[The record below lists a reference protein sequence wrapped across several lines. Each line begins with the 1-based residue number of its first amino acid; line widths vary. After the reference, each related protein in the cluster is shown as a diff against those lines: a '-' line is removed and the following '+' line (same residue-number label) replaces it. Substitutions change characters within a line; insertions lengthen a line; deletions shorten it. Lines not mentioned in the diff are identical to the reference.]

1 MHTFEQTLKQF
12 NRIQDTPLTQDSF
25 DPIQDFPECGGI
37 GIFIGTVRN
46 HHEGKAVKALKYTA
60 YAPVSEKMIRQ
71 IEQEIQQKFA
81 VAYVRV
87 IHRIGALNIGEKA
100 IIAIAYAAHRR
111 EAFAACEE
119 AVERVKHEVPVWK
132 EEFYLDGTSQ
142 YVAGCCIRK
151 DDVEQDHSVQKDS
164 FHHHDC
170 EHDHGASDDHLSQH
184 NQPQHHHS
192 QAQQSAHRHSEHN
205 HSFAHHSKSTHLGH
219 THSEYSSQQKDHE
232 AEQQVL
238 LSKQC
243 EQTIYQWHM

>member
-1 MHTFEQTLKQF
+1 MHTFVQTLKQF
-12 NRIQDTPLTQDSF
+12 NRIQDTPLSQDSF

-111 EAFAACEE
+111 EAFSACEE

-151 DDVEQDHSVQKDS
+151 DDVEQDNSVQKDS

-170 EHDHGASDDHLSQH
+170 EHDASHHHSSQH
-184 NQPQHHHS
+184 NHS
-192 QAQQSAHRHSEHN
+192 QHALVHHFTSA
-205 HSFAHHSKSTHLGH
+205 HLGH
-219 THSEYSSQQKDHE
+219 THLEPSSQQQDHKR
-232 AEQQVL
+232 EQHVL

>member
-1 MHTFEQTLKQF
+1 MDTFEQTLKQF
-12 NRIQDTPLTQDSF
+12 NRIQDTPLSQDSF

-60 YAPVSEKMIRQ
+60 YTPVSEKMIRQ

-132 EEFYLDGTSQ
+132 EEFYLDGSSQ

-170 EHDHGASDDHLSQH
+170 EHDASHHHSSQH
-184 NQPQHHHS
+184 NHS
-192 QAQQSAHRHSEHN
+192 QHALVHHFTSA
-205 HSFAHHSKSTHLGH
+205 HLGH
-219 THSEYSSQQKDHE
+219 THLEPSSQQQDHE
-232 AEQQVL
+232 REQHVL